1 MPQMQPTLF
10 QTYTLPGVTAGADP
24 LGIARAPLDRPAR
37 ALVRNIGAAIVFLAG
52 SREDALNPSG
62 VASSTFQLFPD
73 TSEVFVLAPG
83 QVLYGTG
90 AGVGA
95 TASVSLSDAIPIGFE
110 EAPRSS

>member
-10 QTYTLPGVTAGADP
+10 QTYTLPGVTAGAEP
-24 LGIARAPLDRPAR
+24 LGVARAPSDRPAR
-37 ALVRNIGAAIVFLAG
+37 ALIDNIGGAVVFLAG

-62 VASSTFQLFPD
+62 VASSTFRLFPGA
-73 TSEVFVLAPG
+73 SEVFVLAPS

-95 TASVSLSDAIPIGFE
+95 TISVSLSDAIPIGFE
-110 EAPRSS
+110 EAPRSV